1 MDALEAENTKLR
13 GENSELQDKL
23 LDAQK
28 TLAKYAQML
37 FGQKTERTRL
47 PEKPEELTGNL
58 FEQELDP
65 EEQARLDTEAAKALS
80 EEEKSI
86 HVAAHDRK
94 VRKPIDTSK
103 LEVREE
109 HIRPE
114 LVNEDDYIEMEP
126 EVTDSLVLVPKKM
139 YIHRIIRHKYV
150 LKSKLQVE
158 NPDRQTFLIAPLP
171 PAALHK
177 CMADASLLADIIISK
192 YLYYLPF
199 YRVIETYKEL
209 GVTISS
215 STINDWFKAVVGK
228 VKPLYDLLRAHVLAC
243 DYVQVDEST
252 LPVIDNEKHRAI
264 KGYVWSVVDVM
275 TGDRFF
281 FYEHG
286 SRSTRVAMGL
296 LKDFKGAIQSDGY
309 VVYEHF
315 EGMKGKLMLGCWAH
329 ARRKFF
335 EAQKENEK
343 LANEALFY
351 IGKLYDVEREADAL
365 DEEDKRPDYERRKAL
380 RQEKAYPEI
389 KKFETWM
396 EVNLL
401 KCPPKSLME
410 EAISY
415 TYRIIKKLSLYVTD
429 GRYKIDDNM
438 VENSIRPLAI
448 GRLCCTP
455 HKRPSASGLI
465 AFSMRLLSMFMR
477 PSLTYRLSLGN
488 KVYVYEIAI
497 PILLFGRTV
506 GYVSSIHFSKTC
518 MVGYDISRRFALRSS
533 GLRFASSALDS
544 TSYSFLI

>member
-1 MDALEAENTKLR
+1 MTVEEQKRMEALEAENAKLR
-13 GENSELQDKL
+13 GENSELQDRL
-23 LDAQK
+23 LSAQK

-192 YLYYLPF
+192 YLYHLPF

-228 VKPLYDLLRAHVLAC
+228 VK
-243 DYVQVDEST
+243 T
-252 LPVIDNEKHRAI
+252 I
-264 KGYVWSVVDVM
+264 
-275 TGDRFF
+275 
-281 FYEHG
+281 
-286 SRSTRVAMGL
+286 
-296 LKDFKGAIQSDGY
+296 
-309 VVYEHF
+309 
-315 EGMKGKLMLGCWAH
+315 GCPG
-329 ARRKFF
+329 RK
-335 EAQKENEK
+335 
-343 LANEALFY
+343 
-351 IGKLYDVEREADAL
+351 
-365 DEEDKRPDYERRKAL
+365 KA
-380 RQEKAYPEI
+380 
-389 KKFETWM
+389 
-396 EVNLL
+396 
-401 KCPPKSLME
+401 S
-410 EAISY
+410 
-415 TYRIIKKLSLYVTD
+415 
-429 GRYKIDDNM
+429 
-438 VENSIRPLAI
+438 
-448 GRLCCTP
+448 
-455 HKRPSASGLI
+455 
-465 AFSMRLLSMFMR
+465 
-477 PSLTYRLSLGN
+477 
-488 KVYVYEIAI
+488 
-497 PILLFGRTV
+497 
-506 GYVSSIHFSKTC
+506 
-518 MVGYDISRRFALRSS
+518 
-533 GLRFASSALDS
+533 
-544 TSYSFLI
+544 

>member
-1 MDALEAENTKLR
+1 MTAEEQKRMDALEAENTKLR
-13 GENSELQDKL
+13 DENSELQDKL

-192 YLYYLPF
+192 YLYHLPF

-252 LPVIDNEKHRAI
+252 LPVIDNEKHRAV

-286 SRSTRVAMGL
+286 SRSARVAMGL

-335 EAQKENEK
+335 EARKENEK

-351 IGKLYDVEREADAL
+351 IGKLYEVEREADAL
-365 DEEDKRPDYERRKAL
+365 DEKDGKPDYERRKAL

-396 EVNLL
+396 EVNLF
-401 KCPPKSLME
+401 KSGPKTMME
-410 EAISY
+410 EAITY
-415 TYRIIKKLSLYVTD
+415 TYNIIKKLALYTTD

-448 GRLCCTP
+448 GRKNYLFCGDDDAAQ
-455 HKRPSASGLI
+455 RAAIVYSLLASCKAHNVDERAWLEDVLRRMPEYELGKKDF
-465 AFSMRLLSMFMR
+465 ADLL
-477 PSLTYRLSLGN
+477 PGN
-488 KVYVYEIAI
+488 WSPEIA
-497 PILLFGRTV
+497 
-506 GYVSSIHFSKTC
+506 K
-518 MVGYDISRRFALRSS
+518 
-533 GLRFASSALDS
+533 
-544 TSYSFLI
+544 

>member
-1 MDALEAENTKLR
+1 MTAEEQKRMDALEAENAKLR

-23 LDAQK
+23 LAAQK

-65 EEQARLDTEAAKALS
+65 EEQARLDTETAKALA
-80 EEEKSI
+80 EEEKSK

-192 YLYYLPF
+192 YLYHLPF

-252 LPVIDNEKHRAI
+252 LPVIDNEKHRAV

-286 SRSTRVAMGL
+286 SRSARVAMGL

-335 EAQKENEK
+335 EARKENEK

-351 IGKLYDVEREADAL
+351 IGKLYEVEREADAL
-365 DEEDKRPDYERRKAL
+365 DEKDGKPDYERRKAL
-380 RQEKAYPEI
+380 RQEK
-389 KKFETWM
+389 
-396 EVNLL
+396 
-401 KCPPKSLME
+401 
-410 EAISY
+410 
-415 TYRIIKKLSLYVTD
+415 
-429 GRYKIDDNM
+429 
-438 VENSIRPLAI
+438 
-448 GRLCCTP
+448 
-455 HKRPSASGLI
+455 
-465 AFSMRLLSMFMR
+465 
-477 PSLTYRLSLGN
+477 
-488 KVYVYEIAI
+488 
-497 PILLFGRTV
+497 
-506 GYVSSIHFSKTC
+506 
-518 MVGYDISRRFALRSS
+518 
-533 GLRFASSALDS
+533 
-544 TSYSFLI
+544 